1 MARKKTA
8 ADHLVERLIEWG
20 IDVCFGLPGDGINGV
35 MESLRTHSDQIR
47 FIHVRHEET
56 AALAACAYGKFT
68 GKPAACLSTAAPGAV
83 HMMNGLYDAL
93 IDQSPV
99 IAISGMTYHDVI
111 GTHYLQDINHDA
123 VHRDACVYSQRIM
136 GEAHVL
142 PVVDMAVRSAI
153 GKRGPAS
160 ISIPI
165 DIQSGDAVTGDRSIK
180 NIKGHT
186 AVTAIDG
193 ARVPPRQRLERAAE
207 ILSQASR
214 PVIFIG
220 AGARGAGEEVERV
233 AERLAAPIVKA
244 MLGKDAVPDDHPHCL
259 GGYALVGTR
268 PSQNALKSCDA
279 ILIVGSSS
287 PYIEFLPSPGSAAG
301 VQIDDRAER
310 IGMRYPVEVGLCGDA
325 KLTLGELLPL
335 LQTRTDRSFLE
346 EAQEQMRDWRAL
358 QDERAEPRDGA
369 PIAPDAIPYHLGR
382 SLADRAILT
391 GDSGTV
397 TTWAARTD
405 LHRGQMFSFSGTMCS
420 MMAGLPYAIG
430 AQVAYPDRQVVA
442 LTGDGSLTMMMG
454 ELATLAQYNLPVK
467 VLVMRNDVLGL
478 IKWEQ
483 MAFLGNPQYGVE
495 LAPVDFVK
503 VGEAC
508 GLPGIRIEDPA
519 RVGEQLEQALRIDG
533 PAVIEAVVDPH
544 EMPMTPTINPEHA
557 KGVAWG
563 LARGEPNRERI
574 ALTMSRMMAREMT
587 YETSPAGA
595 IVRNGNAPKVA
606 AGAAGALAA
615 VGGGAALALRQRRG
629 RR

>member
-1 MARKKTA
+1 MSRSHTA
-8 ADHLVERLIEWG
+8 ADQLVERLIEWG

-35 MESLRTHSDQIR
+35 MESLRTHQDQIR

-68 GKPAACLSTAAPGAV
+68 GRPAACLSTAAPGAV
-83 HMMNGLYDAL
+83 HLMNGLYDAL

-99 IAISGMTYHDVI
+99 VAITGMTYHDVI

-153 GKRGPAS
+153 GQRGPAA
-160 ISIPI
+160 IAMPI
-165 DIQSGDAVTGDRSIK
+165 DIQSGEAVTGDRSIK
-180 NIKGHT
+180 NIEGHS

-193 ARVPPRQRLERAAE
+193 RRVPPRARLEQAARL
-207 ILSQASR
+207 LSQASR
-214 PVIFIG
+214 PVLFIG
-220 AGARGAGEEVERV
+220 AGARGAGQEVEQV
-233 AERLAAPIVKA
+233 AERLGAPIVKA

-268 PSQNALKSCDA
+268 PAQNALKGCDA

-310 IGMRYPVEVGLCGDA
+310 IGMRYPADVGLCGDA
-325 KLTLGELLPL
+325 QLTLQELLPL
-335 LQTRTDRSFLE
+335 LDSGSDGSFL
-346 EAQEQMRDWRAL
+346 AQAQAEMEDWRAL
-358 QDERAEPRDGA
+358 QAERAEAEGEALP
-369 PIAPDAIPYHLGR
+369 PDAVPYHL
-382 SLADRAILT
+382 SHALADRAILT

-397 TTWAARTD
+397 TTWAARTE
-405 LHRGQMFSFSGTMCS
+405 LRRGQLFSFSGTMCS
-420 MMAGLPYAIG
+420 MMAALPYAIG

-454 ELATLAQYNLPVK
+454 ELATLAQHGLPIK
-467 VLVMRNDVLGL
+467 VVVMRNNVLGL

-495 LAPVDFVK
+495 LAPVDFVR
-503 VGEAC
+503 VAEAC
-508 GLPGIRIEDPA
+508 GLRGVRIDDPA
-519 RVGEQLEQALRIDG
+519 RAGAQLEEALRSDG

-544 EMPMTPTINPEHA
+544 SMPMTPTINTEHA
-557 KGVAWG
+557 KGLAWG

-574 ALTMSRMMAREMT
+574 ALTMSRTLAREMS
-587 YETSPAGA
+587 YDTSPAG
-595 IVRNGNAPKVA
+595 VVA
-606 AGAAGALAA
+606 RARDAVADRLPGADGHAQD
-615 VGGGAALALRQRRG
+615 GG
-629 RR
+629 